1 MSRGNHI
8 YKEMQAIAKALATD
22 PETNDRYEK
31 ATKGSRE
38 WFCFSRLVAEAK
50 TRWNDAA
57 AAEYREALVDRLVST
72 DIAYVLQYETNPK
85 VVAYLKKWLVAAVE
99 RETAPER
106 LAKRGDWMANARK
119 RWRHITSNPPQE
131 AKSWMGRQIPIG
143 NCFYSKMM
151 PIMRAL
157 SEDSETK
164 QQYELLR
171 HGGKEWLCYSW
182 WIAED
187 RTRWNDQDAV
197 EYRDSLT
204 SWLGSLDIVHVLQFE
219 TDTAI
224 VAYLKKRLVE
234 AMKRETTRKRLNRR
248 KAIIDTGLHKP
259 WNGPEGMTTTSQA
272 ADKKGCGMICM
283 FYSAMKGYADYLRG
297 NPPGAG
303 YWTHPDCR
311 LYLEWYNKYDAPT
324 SGLCRVQ

>member
-1 MSRGNHI
+1 MSRENRI
-8 YKEMQAIAKALATD
+8 YEEMQAIAKVLATD
-22 PETNDRYEK
+22 PETNDRYDK

-38 WFCFSRLVAEAK
+38 WFCFSR
-50 TRWNDAA
+50 
-57 AAEYREALVDRLVST
+57 
-72 DIAYVLQYETNPK
+72 
-85 VVAYLKKWLVAAVE
+85 
-99 RETAPER
+99 
-106 LAKRGDWMANARK
+106 
-119 RWRHITSNPPQE
+119 
-131 AKSWMGRQIPIG
+131 
-143 NCFYSKMM
+143 
-151 PIMRAL
+151 
-157 SEDSETK
+157 
-164 QQYELLR
+164 
-171 HGGKEWLCYSW
+171 

-272 ADKKGCGMICM
+272 ADKKGCGMICR